1 MRDRWSM
8 VVLVAG
14 RELRDRLGRPS
25 YYVIA
30 GLFVLLILAFGVGT
44 RLAGSSA
51 PGPVDVAVTG
61 SDAGAMATSLR
72 AAGRAADRTVH
83 VHRSASIDAARQS
96 FDDGDADILVDT
108 DTRAMITA
116 DGIDETEVAL
126 VRQAWTVT
134 ALRANLADAGLDAGA
149 SARALQVQPLDVT
162 SRTRPGGADVTAVV
176 TGTLAAALLF
186 ISLQIFGGQIL
197 SGVVE
202 EKSTAVV
209 EVLLARIRADEL
221 LAGKVLG
228 IGIAAIA
235 QFTVL
240 VAAGLVALVI
250 AGTDMPGAIW
260 TAVPMSLVWYLMG
273 FAFYAML
280 FALAG
285 ALVSRQEDAPGAA
298 APVTTALIGAYALL
312 FVIAASPDSTVARI
326 LSVVPPFAPILMP
339 LRMAAGSAAIIEI
352 VAALALLVTAIVA
365 IWKFTARIY
374 AQVLLRR
381 GSRITWASV
390 WAIARGADQP

>member
-1 MRDRWSM
+1 MRARWSTIG
-8 VVLVAG
+8 LVAD
-14 RELRDRLGRPS
+14 RELRDRLRRPS
-25 YYVIA
+25 YFVIA
-30 GLFVLLILAFGVGT
+30 GLFVLLILAFGVGA
-44 RLAGSSA
+44 RLAGSSK
-51 PGPVDVAVTG
+51 PGPVDVVVTG
-61 SDAGAMATSLR
+61 SDTAALASSLR
-72 AAGRAADRTVH
+72 TIGRSADRTVH
-83 VHRSASIDAARQS
+83 VHRSPTVTAALER

-108 DTRAMITA
+108 GTARMITTDDVDA
-116 DGIDETEVAL
+116 AEVAL

-134 ALRANLADAGLDAGA
+134 TLRANLADAGLDEAA
-149 SARALQVQPLDVT
+149 ADRALRVQPLET
-162 SRTRPGGADVTAVV
+162 EARTRPGSADVTAVV

-197 SGVVE
+197 TGVVE

-235 QFTVL
+235 QFTLL

-250 AGTDMPGAIW
+250 AGKDLPGAIW
-260 TAVPMSLVWYLMG
+260 TAVPMTLVWYLMG

-312 FVIAASPDSTVARI
+312 FVIAGSPDSAAARI
-326 LSVVPPFAPILMP
+326 LSVIPPFAPILMP
-339 LRMAAGSAAIIEI
+339 LRMASGSAAVVEI
-352 VAALALLVTAIVA
+352 VAAIVLLAVAIVA

-374 AQVLLRR
+374 SQVLLRR

-390 WAIARGADQP
+390 WAIARGRSS

>member
-1 MRDRWSM
+1 MRTRWSTIG
-8 VVLVAG
+8 LVAD
-14 RELRDRLGRPS
+14 RELRDRLRRPS
-25 YYVIA
+25 YFVIA

-44 RLAGSSA
+44 RLAGSSE
-51 PGPVDVAVTG
+51 PGTIDVVVTG
-61 SDAGAMATSLR
+61 GDSTALAASLHTVGQATN
-72 AAGRAADRTVH
+72 RTVH
-83 VHRSASIDAARQS
+83 VHRGPTLAAALGR

-108 DTRAMITA
+108 GAPRMITTDDVDTA
-116 DGIDETEVAL
+116 EVAL

-134 ALRANLADAGLDAGA
+134 ALRANLAAAGLDETAA
-149 SARALQVQPLDVT
+149 DRALHVRPLET
-162 SRTRPGGADVTAVV
+162 AARSRPGSADSTAVV

-228 IGIAAIA
+228 IGIAAVA
-235 QFTVL
+235 QFALL
-240 VAAGLVALVI
+240 VAAGLVALAI
-250 AGTDMPGAIW
+250 AGKDLPGAVW
-260 TAVPMSLVWYLMG
+260 TAVPMTLVWYLTG

-312 FVIAASPDSTVARI
+312 FVIAGSPDSAAARI
-326 LSVVPPFAPILMP
+326 LSLIPPFAPILMP
-339 LRMAAGSAAIIEI
+339 LRMASGSAAIIET
-352 VAALALLVTAIVA
+352 VAALVLLVVAIVA
-365 IWKFTARIY
+365 VWKFTARIY
-374 AQVLLRR
+374 SQVLLRR
-381 GSRITWASV
+381 GSRVTWASV
-390 WAIARGADQP
+390 WAIARGRSS

>member
-1 MRDRWSM
+1 MRARWSM
-8 VVLVAG
+8 IVLVAG
-14 RELRDRLGRPS
+14 RELQDRLRRPS

-44 RLAGSSA
+44 RLAGSST

-61 SDAGAMATSLR
+61 SDAGAMAASLR
-72 AAGRAADRTVH
+72 ATGKATDRTVH
-83 VHRSASIDAARQS
+83 VHRSPTIRGALKT

-108 DTRAMITA
+108 DRHRMITTDDVDA
-116 DGIDETEVAL
+116 TEAAL
-126 VRQAWTVT
+126 ARQAWTVT
-134 ALRANLADAGLDAGA
+134 ALEANLADAGLDATA
-149 SARALQVQPLDVT
+149 SAQVLQVQPLDVAA
-162 SRTRPGGADVTAVV
+162 RARPGSTDVSAVL

-240 VAAGLVALVI
+240 VGAGLVALVI
-250 AGTDMPGAIW
+250 AGKDLPGAIW
-260 TAVPMSLVWYLMG
+260 TAVPMTLVWYLTG

-312 FVIAASPDSTVARI
+312 FVIAGSPDSPAARI
-326 LSVVPPFAPILMP
+326 LSVIPPFAPILMP
-339 LRMAAGSAAIIEI
+339 LRMASGSASIVEI
-352 VAALALLVTAIVA
+352 VAALVLLALAIVA

-374 AQVLLRR
+374 SQVLLRR
-381 GSRITWASV
+381 GSRITWATV
-390 WAIARGADQP
+390 WAIARGADQA

>member
-1 MRDRWSM
+1 MRARWSTIG
-8 VVLVAG
+8 LVAD
-14 RELRDRLGRPS
+14 RELRDRLRRPS
-25 YYVIA
+25 YFVIA
-30 GLFVLLILAFGVGT
+30 GLFVVVILAFGVGA
-44 RLAGSSA
+44 RLAGSSK
-51 PGPVDVAVTG
+51 PGTVDVVVTG
-61 SDAGAMATSLR
+61 SGATALASSLHTI
-72 AAGRAADRTVH
+72 GHAADHTVR
-83 VHRSASIDAARQS
+83 VHRSATVAAALQR
-96 FDDGDADILVDT
+96 FDDGDADIVVDT
-108 DTRAMITA
+108 GARRMVTTDDVDAA
-116 DGIDETEVAL
+116 EVAL

-134 ALRANLADAGLDAGA
+134 TLRANLADAGLDEAA
-149 SARALQVQPLDVT
+149 ADRALRVQPLAT
-162 SRTRPGGADVTAVV
+162 ESRTRPGSADVSAVV

-228 IGIAAIA
+228 IGIAAVA
-235 QFTVL
+235 QFALL

-250 AGTDMPGAIW
+250 AGRDLPGAIW
-260 TAVPMSLVWYLMG
+260 TAVPMTLVWYLMG

-312 FVIAASPDSTVARI
+312 FVIAGSPESAAARI
-326 LSVVPPFAPILMP
+326 LSVIPPFAPILMP
-339 LRMAAGSAAIIEI
+339 LRMASGSAAIVEI
-352 VAALALLVTAIVA
+352 VAALVLLALAIVA

-374 AQVLLRR
+374 SQVLLRR

-390 WAIARGADQP
+390 WAIARGRSS